1 MVRIRTTRWH
11 DSHVRF
17 NTSHLTSLRFP
28 GQSGQTMNIRTLSYN
43 LGLFSVLREIL
54 YTFARL
60 NEDTLAAP
68 FVPTFQS
75 LRSEWK
81 SVLAEELDIIDA
93 LALADAIV
101 DKADTKIDVFAT
113 KASRVID
120 DVTTGATRKR
130 IRQSLF
136 KGKPLS
142 KFKRPV
148 LGQQLVAMADWST
161 TFAESGVPELVALG
175 LEHGPLIQ
183 MGELADEKR
192 RLAQKRNRD
201 FRDIGQRKQFIDKL
215 NAARQ
220 EVAGAL
226 AKLPFEHPGLPSGY
240 AEGFFLRDVARD
252 EEPTIDEV
260 KSAIEQLEGQ
270 LAEQKG
276 LLETLEK
283 AAAAEREA
291 EAQKQARAEEAEQ
304 LEAQA
309 KALLE
314 QAAELKKRA
323 GKK

>member
-1 MVRIRTTRWH
+1 M
-11 DSHVRF
+11 S
-17 NTSHLTSLRFP
+17 
-28 GQSGQTMNIRTLSYN
+28 NIRTLSYN
-43 LGLFSVLREIL
+43 LGLFSILREIL
-54 YTFARL
+54 YTYARL
-60 NEDTLAAP
+60 TEDPLAVPFAP
-68 FVPTFQS
+68 KFQA
-75 LRSEWK
+75 LRGEWK
-81 SVLAEELDIIDA
+81 TVLDEELDIIDA
-93 LALADAIV
+93 LALADAMV
-101 DKADTKIDVFAT
+101 DKADAQLDIFAT
-113 KASRVID
+113 KSSRIVD
-120 DVTTGATRKR
+120 DVTTGETRKR
-130 IRQSLF
+130 MRQSLF

-142 KFKRPV
+142 RFKRPI
-148 LGQQLVAMADWST
+148 LGQQFVAMSDWNT
-161 TFAESGVPELVALG
+161 TFAESGIPQLVELGAEHAPLLQLG
-175 LEHGPLIQ
+175 EQ
-183 MGELADEKR
+183 ADEKR
-192 RLAQKRNRD
+192 RAAQKRNRD

-240 AEGFFLRDVARD
+240 AEGFFLRDITRD

>member
-1 MVRIRTTRWH
+1 
-11 DSHVRF
+11 
-17 NTSHLTSLRFP
+17 
-28 GQSGQTMNIRTLSYN
+28 MNIRTLPYS

-60 NEDTLAAP
+60 NEDPLASS

-81 SVLAEELDIIDA
+81 SVQEEEIDIIDA

-101 DKADTKIDVFAT
+101 DKADAKIDVFAT
-113 KASRVID
+113 KSSRIVD

-148 LGQQLVAMADWST
+148 LGQQLVAMADWNT

-175 LEHGPLIQ
+175 AEHGLLIQ
-183 MGELADEKR
+183 MGEQADEKR
-192 RLAQKRNRD
+192 KAAQKKNRD
-201 FRDIGQRKQFIDKL
+201 FRDVGKRKQFIDKL

-240 AEGFFLRDVARD
+240 AEGFFLRDIAQD

-260 KSAIEQLEGQ
+260 KSTIEELEGK
-270 LAEQKG
+270 LVAQKA

-283 AAAAEREA
+283 EAEAQRQA
-291 EAQKQARAEEAEQ
+291 EAQKQAQAEEAEQ

-314 QAAELKKRA
+314 QAAELKRRA

>member
-1 MVRIRTTRWH
+1 MA
-11 DSHVRF
+11 
-17 NTSHLTSLRFP
+17 SLVP
-28 GQSGQTMNIRTLSYN
+28 MNIRTLPYS
-43 LGLFSVLREIL
+43 LGLFSILREIL

-60 NEDTLAAP
+60 NEDPLAAP
-68 FVPTFQS
+68 FVPTFQT
-75 LRSEWK
+75 LRNDWK
-81 SVLAEELDIIDA
+81 NVLDEELDIIDA
-93 LALADAIV
+93 MALADAIV

-113 KASRVID
+113 KVSRITD

-148 LGQQLVAMADWST
+148 LGQQLVAMSDWNT
-161 TFAESGVPELVALG
+161 TLAESGVPQLVELGA
-175 LEHGPLIQ
+175 EHAPLIQ

-192 RLAQKRNRD
+192 KTAQKKNRD
-201 FRDIGQRKQFIDKL
+201 FRDVGKRKQFVDKL

-220 EVAGAL
+220 EAAGAL

-240 AEGFFLRDVARD
+240 AEGFFLRDMAQD

-260 KSAIEQLEGQ
+260 KSSIEDLEGK
-270 LAEQKG
+270 LLGQKA
-276 LLETLEK
+276 LLEKLEK
-283 AAAAEREA
+283 EA
-291 EAQKQARAEEAEQ
+291 EAEKQAEAARQAQAEEADQ

-314 QAAELKKRA
+314 QAAELKRRA
-323 GKK
+323 SKK